1 MNFTF
6 LGGFMSAAQWDQ
18 KNTCNITQHLVKFE
32 T

>member
-6 LGGFMSAAQWDQ
+6 LEGFMSAAQWDQ
-18 KNTCNITQHLVKFE
+18 KNTCNIMQQLVKFK